1 MNEWFEQLKDDPTEA
16 VRNLMSGVSGVS
28 FEQLDMPERLYQ
40 ELPDTPEYQEKRAL
54 LGCGLYNWLA
64 EIFFNRADAIEK
76 LGLKVYSLRVCKV
89 LNTIKLLN
97 LTREISM
104 LSDTPITILAW
115 LNTLDCGPDRNPAA
129 IYKSMIKNSAIVD

>member
-1 MNEWFEQLKDDPTEA
+1 MNKWFEQLKEDPTEA

-28 FEQLDMPERLYQ
+28 FEQLDIPERLYH

-64 EIFFNRADAIEK
+64 EVFFERFHHIEK

-97 LTREISM
+97 LTHEISM

-115 LNTLDCGPDRNPAA
+115 LDTLDCGPDRNPAA
-129 IYKSMIKNSAIVD
+129 IYKSMINNPGID